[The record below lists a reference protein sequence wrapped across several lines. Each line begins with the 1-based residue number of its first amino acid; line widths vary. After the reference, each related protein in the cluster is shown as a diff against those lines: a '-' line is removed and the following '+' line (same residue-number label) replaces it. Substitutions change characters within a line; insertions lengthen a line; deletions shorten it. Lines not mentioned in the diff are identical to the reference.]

1 MAISSETRRAGPFQG
16 NGTQTTFEFEFK
28 IFDPSEV
35 RVMVSTD
42 NGETESEL
50 DSDLY
55 DTELNADQDGMPGGT
70 VTLTEALAEGS
81 ILSILSD
88 VPYLQPMVL
97 TNRGGFYPDM
107 LNDSSDRA
115 VILAQQNREILER
128 TLKVP
133 STSSMTPCGLLLQ
146 IFQAAES
153 AATSAEEAEKYAQI
167 CEEIKEYVEVYS
179 WDIPHL
185 VDSLRDVE
193 NYPHDGLFVVGGFG
207 NPGHK
212 GQNISNRYVK
222 AESHDEMKVLGQWA
236 DDVIVNREKLA
247 EAVRITDFGGI
258 GDGETDCSDALA
270 DALEKSDK
278 VFFPEGTFVLD
289 EPPDFSKILGV
300 GSIKVGDQVLPCGEV
315 VSPLTI
321 DYPGQFGSFES
332 IFNYLSFR
340 RLSALVTINVA
351 AGTHS
356 LTEQITHT
364 HPDGERIHIIGQGT
378 TASVLKFTLPSA
390 SGQAGV
396 YMKGPYRIGLID
408 ELTLDGNEMAG
419 YSNDSHDPIGVYASQ
434 GASVVLGENCKVV
447 DFARNGLFAC
457 FGGSIVATNV
467 TVAGTGSDAFC
478 ATQNGT
484 LYCNGATA
492 DQNLGVGFL
501 ADYGGLIWGYGIKAL
516 GTKQREGVGGIG
528 ISAMYG
534 ATIYATGATIEGTQ
548 YHGIDCAYGS
558 MIYANGAT
566 VSNCGRTGVIS
577 RASSTIYLSGADVSA
592 STING
597 IQVQENST
605 VIADGISCTGNT
617 NSGARVSQGGL
628 LVLSGTPKFASNGA
642 YGLQCLQ
649 EGRIHADGLSL
660 TEICTGNTLGAYA
673 GTIRTDANT
682 ENSLIYATA

>member
-1 MAISSETRRAGPFQG
+1 MALSSETRRSPRYIGTGSETIFPFA
-16 NGTQTTFEFEFK
+16 FK
-28 IFDPSEV
+28 LLKPTDLEV
-35 RVMVSTD
+35 RVALSGQVETTLEESAYTVVLNESQD
-42 NGETESEL
+42 N
-50 DSDLY
+50 
-55 DTELNADQDGMPGGT
+55 NPGGT
-70 VTLTEALAEGS
+70 VTLKAPLAKDAALV
-81 ILSILSD
+81 IISD
-88 VPYLQPMVL
+88 TPYLQPTTY
-97 TNRGGFYPDM
+97 TNRGGFYPEQ
-107 LNDSSDRA
+107 LNTNLDRLT
-115 VILAQQNREILER
+115 ILTQQLKEHLDR
-128 TLKVP
+128 TITVP
-133 STSSMTPCGLLLQ
+133 PTSPTSPQELFYQLLN
-146 IFQAAES
+146 AAKEALES
-153 AATSAEEAEKYAQI
+153 AQSAEEALAACEQI
-167 CEEIKEYVEVYS
+167 RQLIEQYS
-179 WDIPHL
+179 WDIPHI
-185 VDSLRDVE
+185 VNSLRDVE
-193 NYPHDGLFVVGGFG
+193 NYPYDGLFAVGGYG
-207 NPGHK
+207 NAGGN

-222 AESHDEMKVLGQWA
+222 AENSDEIKVLGQWA
-236 DDVIVNREKLA
+236 DDIISNRKKLA
-247 EAVRITDFGGI
+247 KVVFITDFGGV
-258 GDGETDCSDALA
+258 GDGQTNCSAALSA
-270 DALEKSDK
+270 ALGISDK

-289 EPPDFSKILGV
+289 ELPDFSKILGV

-364 HPDGERIHIIGQGT
+364 HPDGERVHIIGQGT
-378 TASVLKFTLPSA
+378 TTSVLKFTLPSA

-419 YSNDSHDPIGVYASQ
+419 YSNDSRDPIGVYASQ

-478 ATQNGT
+478 STQNGT

-501 ADYGGLIWGYGIKAL
+501 ADYGGLIWGYGIKAV

-534 ATIYATGATIEGTQ
+534 AVVYADNATIEGTA
-548 YHGIDCAYGS
+548 YHGIDCAYGAFV
-558 MIYANGAT
+558 YANGAS
-566 VSNCGRTGVIS
+566 VSSSGRAGALCRAASNLYLVGAEIS
-577 RASSTIYLSGADVSA
+577 GSA
-592 STING
+592 TNG

-605 VIADGISCTGNT
+605 VIAGNVSSSG
-617 NSGARVSQGGL
+617 NSGSGAQVLQGGL
-628 LVLSGTPKFASNGA
+628 LVLSGSPSFTNNGA
-642 YGLQCLQ
+642 YGLRCYQ
-649 EGRIHADGLSL
+649 EGRIHTGGLSVS
-660 TEICTGNTLGAYA
+660 EICTGNTSGAYS
-673 GTIRTDANT
+673 GTLQTGSNT
-682 ENSLIYATA
+682 ENSLIYAAA